1 MSNSSFSTRKGKR
14 PINVKR
20 LAIIA
25 IFGVYLIVQL
35 VLAVQDTALTS
46 GTLEYNKLFEYI
58 DNGEVQSITVT
69 KQSTT
74 CTVFMENGEVY
85 DVINPQSD
93 EFIQSLLEHGANV
106 NIQKQTLS
114 ESLASVVLMLPM
126 VLILAMFVVYMSNT
140 LIGGSTKMF
149 TLIKPENNNVSF
161 NSIKGLT
168 ETKKEIEFAVTQ
180 LKNSDKLN
188 KAGARICKGMLLYG
202 PPGTGKTLI
211 AKAIAN
217 EAGVPFISASG
228 SDFNEMFVGV
238 GASRIRALWDMAR
251 VNAPC
256 IIFIDEL
263 DCIGKRRRGGDGGSS
278 EYNQTINS
286 LLQKMDGLN
295 TEAGIMVIAA
305 TNRKEDLD
313 KALLRPGRFDRQYYI
328 GPPRTKKDRDE
339 MVEFYMG
346 GKLLKEGEID
356 VESASKLLVGLTG
369 AEIEEAFNEAVYVSL
384 QDGRNGVIR
393 LKDIDEAVMKIH
405 TAGVRQEHT
414 SERDMEVSAVHEAGH
429 TIVSL
434 VLGVAV
440 LKTSIIPYSSG
451 AGGVTVRDTDIEYDT
466 KLKMKKELENSI
478 CILLAGRAAEKEIF
492 GDHTQGC
499 TNDLAEATKLV
510 YSMVTECGY
519 DDRIL
524 NENTIIEMGVNHLIE
539 KDVIDRCNE
548 VLKKMSDRT
557 DEIVA
562 ANKDKIISLR
572 NRLLKEKTVV
582 SPILADY

>member
-1 MSNSSFSTRKGKR
+1 MKNSRFSSRKGKK

-20 LAIIA
+20 LVIFV
-25 IFGVYLIVQL
+25 IFGVYFIVQL
-35 VLAVQDTALTS
+35 VMAIQETALTS

-74 CTVFMENGEVY
+74 CTVFMKNGEVY

-93 EFIQSLLEHGANV
+93 EFIQSLLEHGAHV
-106 NIQKQTLS
+106 NIQKQTFS
-114 ESLASVVLMLPM
+114 EALASVILMLPM
-126 VLILAMFVVYMSNT
+126 ILILAMFVVYLSNT

-149 TLIKPENNNVSF
+149 TLIKPENNSTSF
-161 NSIKGLT
+161 NTIKGLS
-168 ETKKEIEFAVTQ
+168 ETKKEIEFAVNQ
-180 LKNSDKLN
+180 LKNSDSLN

-256 IIFIDEL
+256 IVFIDEL
-263 DCIGKRRRGGDGGSS
+263 DCIGKRRRGGDGGNS

-313 KALLRPGRFDRQYYI
+313 QALLRPGRFDRQYYI
-328 GPPRTKKDRDE
+328 GPPRTKQDRDE

-356 VESASKLLVGLTG
+356 VEGASKLMVGLTG

-384 QDGRNGVIR
+384 QDGRNGVIN
-393 LKDIDEAVMKIH
+393 LKDVDEAVMKIH
-405 TAGVRQEHT
+405 TSGVKQEHA

-434 VLGVAV
+434 VLGVGV
-440 LKTSIIPYSSG
+440 LKTSIVPYSSG
-451 AGGVTVRDTDIEYDT
+451 AGGVTIRDADVESDT
-466 KLKMKKELENSI
+466 KLKMKKELEDSV

-499 TNDLAEATKLV
+499 MNDLAEATKMV

-519 DDRIL
+519 DNNLL
-524 NENTIIEMGVNHLIE
+524 NENTLISIGVNHLID
-539 KDVIDRCNE
+539 KDVIDRCNN
-548 VLKKMSDRT
+548 VLKQMSDRT
-557 DEIVA
+557 DKIVA
-562 ANKDKIISLR
+562 ANKDKIVSLKDK
-572 NRLLKEKTVV
+572 LLKDKTVI
-582 SPILADY
+582 SPKLSDF

>member
-1 MSNSSFSTRKGKR
+1 MKNSRFSSRKGKK

-20 LAIIA
+20 LVIFV
-25 IFGVYLIVQL
+25 IFGVYFIVQL
-35 VLAVQDTALTS
+35 VMAIQETALTS

-74 CTVFMENGEVY
+74 CTVFMKNGEVY

-93 EFIQSLLEHGANV
+93 EFIQSLLEHGAHV
-106 NIQKQTLS
+106 NIQKQTFS
-114 ESLASVVLMLPM
+114 EALASVILMLPM
-126 VLILAMFVVYMSNT
+126 ILILAMFVVYLSNT

-149 TLIKPENNNVSF
+149 TLIKPENNSTSF
-161 NSIKGLT
+161 NTIKGLS
-168 ETKKEIEFAVTQ
+168 ETKKEIEFAVNQ
-180 LKNSDKLN
+180 LKNSDSLN

-256 IIFIDEL
+256 IVFIDEL
-263 DCIGKRRRGGDGGSS
+263 DCIGKRRRGGDGGNS

-313 KALLRPGRFDRQYYI
+313 QALLRPGRFDRQYYI
-328 GPPRTKKDRDE
+328 GPPRTKQDRDE

-356 VESASKLLVGLTG
+356 VEGASKLMVGLTG

-384 QDGRNGVIR
+384 QDGRNGVIN
-393 LKDIDEAVMKIH
+393 LKDVDEAVMKIH
-405 TAGVRQEHT
+405 TSGVKQEHA

-434 VLGVAV
+434 VLGVRV
-440 LKTSIIPYSSG
+440 LKTSIVPYSSG
-451 AGGVTVRDTDIEYDT
+451 AGGVTIRDADVESDT
-466 KLKMKKELENSI
+466 KLKMKKELEDSV

-499 TNDLAEATKLV
+499 MNDLAEATKMV

-519 DDRIL
+519 DNNLL
-524 NENTIIEMGVNHLIE
+524 NENTLISIGVNHLID
-539 KDVIDRCNE
+539 KDVIDRCNN
-548 VLKKMSDRT
+548 VLKQMSDRT
-557 DEIVA
+557 DKIVA
-562 ANKDKIISLR
+562 ANKDKIVSLKDK
-572 NRLLKEKTVV
+572 LLKDKTVI
-582 SPILADY
+582 SPKLSDF